1 MKISYNW
8 ISKYIDHKLSPE
20 KLAEVL
26 TRAGLEVEDIEPFS
40 LAPKGVDG
48 LVVGYVKAIAQHPNA
63 DKLKLTTVDVGG
75 PELLKIVCGAPN
87 VAQGQKVIVA
97 QIGTKLFPTEGE
109 PFVIKKSKIRGE
121 DSEGMLCAE
130 DEIGFGKSHE
140 GLLLLREDA
149 VIGQPFKEYLN
160 SYTDEVFEVSLTP
173 NRVDASSHIGCAR
186 DVAALTGQKVKYPE
200 VPKLSG
206 NESAPEIKITL
217 EDTEACPRYSGIIV
231 KNIIVKDSPDWLQN
245 ALRAI
250 GLAPINNIVDVTNF
264 VLHEL
269 GHPLHAFDL
278 SKIKGNAIIVK
289 NSTPGTEFIT
299 LDKQSRKLDGSEL
312 MICNAEEPM
321 ALAGVFGGLESGISN
336 ETKSIFIE
344 SAYFNPSR
352 IRKTGRKHQLFTDAS
367 FRFERGTDPNVTI
380 TAMLRAAQLIAE
392 VSGGEIVNCI
402 YDEYPAKISPVKVD
416 FKLEYLNK
424 IAGHAI
430 PIADVRNILESLGI
444 IIVSEKESE
453 VSIAALGMDIMR
465 PISFELE
472 IPTFKIDVKRPIDV
486 VEEIMRI
493 YSFDKIP
500 LPSLVKSILQTDP
513 LYSKEQLRKKLS
525 IALAGLGFS
534 EACHLS
540 FTGANENR
548 EAETSV
554 QVLNPISIGLE
565 YIRDNMMKPG
575 LKSVSHNINRQQLD
589 VKLFEWGNT
598 YHQDRDFSFNDD
610 SKPEYWQKSYLSFW
624 VTGNQHQE
632 SWYDKQKPADFYFL
646 KGICEQVLNLA
657 GVKIPDYKEGEDP
670 AYEYSMVAGKIM
682 TIGKLSP
689 STLKEADI
697 SKPVFYAE
705 INTDV
710 LLNKAKGKETHYSA
724 ISKFPRVDRD
734 LSLSVPRELK
744 YDAIKDLIK
753 KSGSGLL
760 QNIFIFDVYQG
771 EQVRQGYKSYS
782 IRLEFEDKTETLED
796 KKIDKI
802 MKRILE
808 NLEKE
813 LDVRVRI

>member
-20 KLAEVL
+20 KLGEVL
-26 TRAGLEVEDIEPFS
+26 TRAGLEVDGIENFS
-40 LAPKGVDG
+40 LAPKGLDG
-48 LVVGYVKAIAQHPNA
+48 LVVGFVKSATQHPNA
-63 DKLKLTTVDVGG
+63 DKLKLTTIDIGG

-87 VAQGQKVIVA
+87 VAEGQKVIVA
-97 QIGTKLFPTEGE
+97 QIGTKLFPIEGD

-130 DEIGFGKSHE
+130 DEIGFGRSHE
-140 GLLLLREDA
+140 GLLILREDA
-149 VIGQPFKEYLN
+149 IIGQPFKEYLN

-186 DVAALTGQKVKYPE
+186 DVAALTGQKVKYPI
-200 VPKLSG
+200 VPAIDGKS
-206 NESAPEIKITL
+206 SAPEIKIII
-217 EDTEACPRYSGIIV
+217 EDKEACPRYSGIIV
-231 KNIIVKDSPDWLQN
+231 KNITVKDSPEWLQN
-245 ALRAI
+245 SLKAI
-250 GLAPINNIVDVTNF
+250 GLQPINNVVDVTDY

-278 SKIKGNAIIVK
+278 SKIKGNTIIIK
-289 NSTPGTEFIT
+289 NSDSGSEFIT

-321 ALAGVFGGLESGISN
+321 AIAGVFGGLESGITN
-336 ETKSIFIE
+336 DTKNIFIE

-352 IRKTGRKHQLFTDAS
+352 IRKTSRKHQLFTDAS
-367 FRFERGTDPNVTI
+367 FRFERGTDPNATI
-380 TAMLRAAQLIAE
+380 FAMLRAADLIAE
-392 VSGGEIVNCI
+392 VTGGEIVNCI
-402 YDEYPAKISPVKVD
+402 YDEYPSVISPVKINFD
-416 FKLEYLNK
+416 LQYLRK
-424 IAGHAI
+424 IAGDEI
-430 PIADVRNILESLGI
+430 PVDEVKNILESLEIKI
-444 IIVSEKESE
+444 ISHKDFI
-453 VSIAALGMDIMR
+453 L
-465 PISFELE
+465 ELE
-472 IPTFKIDVKRPIDV
+472 IPTFKVDVKRSIDV

-525 IALAGLGFS
+525 AVLTGNGFS

-540 FTGANENR
+540 FTGAHENVS
-548 EAETSV
+548 AETSV
-554 QVLNPISIGLE
+554 QVMNPISIGLE

-575 LKSVSHNINRQQLD
+575 LKSVLHNINRQQND
-589 VKLFEWGNT
+589 VKLFEYGNT
-598 YHQDRDFSFNDD
+598 YHIKEGGFYQN
-610 SKPEYWQKSYLSFW
+610 SYLSFW
-624 VTGNQHQE
+624 STGSQHQE
-632 SWYDKQKPADFYFL
+632 SWYDKQKQVDFYYL
-646 KGICEQVLNLA
+646 KGICEQVIKLA
-657 GVKIPDYKEGEDP
+657 GVKLPDYKEGEDP
-670 AYEYSMVAGKIM
+670 GYEYSMVAGKIL
-682 TIGKLSP
+682 TIGKLSVAV
-689 STLKEADI
+689 LKEADI

-705 INTDV
+705 INMDV
-710 LLNKAKGKETHYSA
+710 LLNKAKGKETHYST

-734 LSLSVPRELK
+734 LSLSVPKELK
-744 YDAIKDLIK
+744 YDAIRDLIK
-753 KSGSGLL
+753 RSGSSLL

-771 EQVRQGYKSYS
+771 EQIRHGYKSYS

-796 KKIDKI
+796 KKIDKV

-813 LDVRVRI
+813 LDVRVRV